1 MSVFPKKIYITE
13 VGPRDGLQNQE
24 KIISTEKK
32 IELVNAL
39 SKTGL
44 EAIEVSSFV
53 NPTWIPQLSDA
64 EEVFAGIKRNENV
77 KYSALV
83 PNERGWS
90 RALATGID
98 EAAVIAAASETFSE
112 KNTNT
117 SIQGA
122 LERIKPVAQQA
133 ILSGIAVRG
142 YISCVIA
149 CPYEHQTDLK
159 VVRFIAEQLL
169 DMGISTISLGE
180 TLGVALPD
188 DIRKLYDALDGV
200 LTPEESVLH
209 LHNTSGK
216 ALECVE
222 TAMGCGVIAFDTSC
236 GGLGGCPHAPG
247 AAGNLATED
256 LVDFAHHRGIE
267 TGIDFDLLVSS
278 SRVIEDELGCQL
290 QSVAYR
296 TFQDAQTRPNE

>member
-1 MSVFPKKIYITE
+1 VSALPKKIHITE

-39 SKTGL
+39 SRTGL
-44 EAIEVSSFV
+44 EAIEVSAFV
-53 NPTWIPQLSDA
+53 HPTWIPQLSDA
-64 EEVFAGIKRNENV
+64 DEVFAGIKRSKSV

-83 PNERGWS
+83 PNEHGWS
-90 RALATGID
+90 RALAAGLD
-98 EAAVIAAASETFSE
+98 EVAVIAAASETFSE

-117 SIQGA
+117 SIQGS
-122 LERIKPVAQQA
+122 LERIKPIAQQA
-133 ILSGIAVRG
+133 ISSGIAVRG
-142 YISCVIA
+142 YISCVVA
-149 CPYEHQTDLK
+149 CPYEHQTDLT
-159 VVRFIAEQLL
+159 VVRLIAEQLL

-180 TLGVALPD
+180 TLGVALPR
-188 DIRKLYDALDGV
+188 DIRKLYDAIDGV
-200 LTPEESVLH
+200 LAPEESVLH

-222 TAMGCGVIAFDTSC
+222 AAMGCGVIAFDASC
-236 GGLGGCPHAPG
+236 GGLGGCPYAPG

-256 LVDFAHHRGIE
+256 LVEYAHQRGIE
-267 TGIDFDLLVSS
+267 TGIDFDLLTSA
-278 SRVIEDELGCQL
+278 SRIIEDELGCQL

-296 TFQDAQTRPNE
+296 TSQDPQIRPNE